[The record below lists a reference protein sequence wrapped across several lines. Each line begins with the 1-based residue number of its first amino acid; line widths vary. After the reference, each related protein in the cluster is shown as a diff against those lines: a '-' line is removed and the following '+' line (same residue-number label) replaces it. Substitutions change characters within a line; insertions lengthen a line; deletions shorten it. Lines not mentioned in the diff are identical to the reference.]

1 MAARAGV
8 EPTTLWLKAIDSTK
22 APPCPILS
30 IHSYSYPVFLHNY
43 TFRTC
48 HHSGI
53 HPRVQTDCRVYIHV
67 VHVQVDQTPHCLQ
80 ELCYRETK
88 TDASTVALFVDSV
101 QINVLYVFRRTL
113 THVALTTNPLGCL
126 PLENM
131 FAPPNVHNKITDLQ
145 LYIIRHS

>member
-30 IHSYSYPVFLHNY
+30 IHSYSYPGFLHNY

-67 VHVQVDQTPHCLQ
+67 VHVQVDQTPRCLQ

-101 QINVLYVFRRTL
+101 QINVLYVFRRKMKRNLKTL
-113 THVALTTNPLGCL
+113 CLDHESLRMFTTG
-126 PLENM
+126 EYVRTSER
-131 FAPPNVHNKITDLQ
+131 A
-145 LYIIRHS
+145 